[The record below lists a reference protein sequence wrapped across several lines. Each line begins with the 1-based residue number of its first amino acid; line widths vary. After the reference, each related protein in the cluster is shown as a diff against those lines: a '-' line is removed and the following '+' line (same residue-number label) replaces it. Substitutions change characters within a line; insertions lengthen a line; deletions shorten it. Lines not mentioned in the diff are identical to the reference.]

1 MKIKSDKLRK
11 SILKAA
17 EKEFLNKGFRNASLR
32 QIAEHVDGTTG
43 VIYTYFKNKDE
54 LFRILVLPA
63 SQLLEKRLE
72 TNVLSLKEAKAEA
85 GMNPESWFTQNL
97 NFLIELIEKHPNE
110 MKLLFL
116 RSDGSSFQNYKD
128 MLIKR
133 GTERSV
139 TAFRSLRRSKGF
151 EGQELS
157 EFFIRNLVMY
167 IINIV
172 VEILKQKK
180 HRKEIE
186 VYKKEITAFLFCGWK
201 ALVKM

>member
-1 MKIKSDKLRK
+1 LKIKSDKLRK
-11 SILKAA
+11 SILNAA
-17 EKEFLNKGFRNASLR
+17 EKEFLKNGFRSASLR
-32 QIAEHVDGTTG
+32 DIAERVDATTG
-43 VIYTYFKNKDE
+43 LIYTYFKNKDE
-54 LFRILVLPA
+54 LFRILVLPVTRM
-63 SQLLEKRLE
+63 LEDRLE
-72 TNVLSLKEAKAEA
+72 TNIMSLHEAKAEK

-97 NFLIELIEKHPNE
+97 NFLIDLIEKHPNE

-116 RSDGSSFQNYKD
+116 RSDGASFQNYKD

-133 GTERSV
+133 GTERSI
-139 TAFRSLRRSKGF
+139 TAFRTLKRSKEF

-172 VEILKQKK
+172 VEILKQEKNLL
-180 HRKEIE
+180 EIE
-186 VYKKEITAFLFCGWK
+186 EYKKEITAFLFSGWK